1 MSWYQEAD
9 KSKDLNYAPP
19 TVARQKLDAGGNYVG
34 TSDPALAAAG
44 TTKTLGNSIID

>member
-19 TVARQKLDAGGNYVG
+19 AVAQQKLDAGGNYVG
-34 TSDPALAAAG
+34 TSD
-44 TTKTLGNSIID
+44 TTLTSSGKVKTLGNSIVD